1 MKLFYREAE
10 QRAPEPLE
18 GEGEEGE
25 GTGERGEGSGA
36 GKQGVELEKT
46 DLNENGK
53 KNDS

>member
-18 GEGEEGE
+18 GEGEGEE
-25 GTGERGEGSGA
+25 GTGEESGA